1 MTITLTSDRPARH
14 SRAVMFACD
23 GVYAAFAFHAAA
35 QIAELHP
42 DRDFDICLVSSED
55 RLETPPGLERHGLR
69 LCHVTAPGMFDGLR
83 LDPGR
88 TPVVYLR
95 LALPAAFADDYAR
108 MLYLDADVFI
118 QGGDFGALMGVDL
131 GPHFV
136 GAVRDNT
143 QWRTPGRRAEQFK
156 RLGLPATRYFNAGV
170 MLIDVAGWNASGL
183 LDRCVALGRANREVM
198 IRHDQN
204 LLNSVLAGDWAELSP
219 VWNWQYTW
227 ASRMFEAM
235 ADANVV
241 HFIGPK
247 KPWKHDGGEIP
258 LRFRRAYRGFLAE
271 HFPDAPQ
278 VGPDGVPPME
288 NAAFLRRSLVK
299 HLVSAGRMSAY
310 LARFPDELTV
320 IA

>member
-1 MTITLTSDRPARH
+1 MTITASSDIPARH
-14 SRAVMFACD
+14 SKAVVFACD
-23 GVYAAFAFHAAA
+23 DAYAPYALYAANG
-35 QIAELHP
+35 IASRNPE
-42 DRDFDICLVSSED
+42 RDFDICVCS
-55 RLETPPGLERHGLR
+55 T
-69 LCHVTAPGMFDGLR
+69 DGLAPVR
-83 LDPGR
+83 SLDPLGVR
-88 TPVVYLR
+88 FCRIDTGGAFDDLGTDARRSQATYLR
-95 LALPAAFADDYAR
+95 LALPVAFGDAYR
-108 MLYLDADVFI
+108 RVLYLDSDVHV
-118 QGGDFGALMGVDL
+118 QGGDFSALMDAPL
-131 GPHFV
+131 GGHAIA
-136 GAVRDNT
+136 AVRDNF
-143 QWRTPGRRAEQFK
+143 QWRTPGRRVDSFAAM
-156 RLGLPATRYFNAGV
+156 GLPATPYFNAGV
-170 MLIDVAGWNASGL
+170 MLADVGEYARQRVREKASDFARGHPGGML
-183 LDRCVALGRANREVM
+183 HMDQDMLNGAVM
-198 IRHDQN
+198 
-204 LLNSVLAGDWAELSP
+204 GDWAELSP

-258 LRFRRAYRGFLAE
+258 LRFRRAYRAFLAE